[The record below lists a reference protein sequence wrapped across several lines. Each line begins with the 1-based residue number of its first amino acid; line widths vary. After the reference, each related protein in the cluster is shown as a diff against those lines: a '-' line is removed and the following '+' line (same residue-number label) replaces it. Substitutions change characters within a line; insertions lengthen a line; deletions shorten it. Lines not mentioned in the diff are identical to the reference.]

1 MAEPESGRDDCCGG
15 RAARGGEGLEVS
27 ALALMANEQSGEAV
41 AFLHM
46 AEGGGEPVGGPR
58 FQRDVGETGGG
69 TQDIPTGREALRG
82 QKRAGG
88 GPGGAG
94 QREVCGHRDRRAAQQ
109 RGGEAKVALRIGLVG
124 GDGDLLRENLSGVEL
139 QLDAK
144 LGGEKFIVGI
154 GPEGDVARGRGD
166 GGEGDLEPV
175 PTRGG
180 GGHEVGVQRLHE
192 AAEPGEFDV
201 VRSGTLGERVERGG
215 EKLDPGSEQ
224 RSEIDVRPADEDTQT
239 RGRPS
244 GPQRSQRGREQDEVA
259 EGVELE
265 EEGDCGSHVGGARG
279 HGTGAGARSTCN
291 SRAERRRVSGAGRGK
306 SAGASKRSICGV
318 TEAGIRT
325 ITVA

>member
-1 MAEPESGRDDCCGG
+1 M
-15 RAARGGEGLEVS
+15 
-27 ALALMANEQSGEAV
+27 
-41 AFLHM
+41 
-46 AEGGGEPVGGPR
+46 
-58 FQRDVGETGGG
+58 
-69 TQDIPTGREALRG
+69 
-82 QKRAGG
+82 
-88 GPGGAG
+88 
-94 QREVCGHRDRRAAQQ
+94 
-109 RGGEAKVALRIGLVG
+109 RIGLVG
-124 GDGDLLRENLSGVEL
+124 GDGDLLGEHLSGVEL
-139 QLDAK
+139 QLDAE

-201 VRSGTLGERVERGG
+201 VGCGALGERVEGGG

-244 GPQRSQRGREQDEVA
+244 GPQRSERGREQDEVA

-265 EEGDCGSHVGGARG
+265 EEGDRGSDVGGGRG
-279 HGTGAGARSTCN
+279 HGTGARSTCS